1 MHFHNNEHR
10 ESDDRKTKNLNTQNM
25 DPRDH
30 CNKILVL
37 AWAMKI
43 FTFSLRT
50 AMAGDFPHWQ
60 EGIFFRTYLFLSGEL
75 CQRL

>member
-1 MHFHNNEHR
+1 MR
-10 ESDDRKTKNLNTQNM
+10 KKTKNLNAQHK
-25 DPRDH
+25 DSIDH
-30 CNKILVL
+30 FNKILVL

-60 EGIFFRTYLFLSGEL
+60 GGNLFRTYLLLSGEL